1 MSLTPEALARLTKL
15 HLRTRVVVDGLLAG
29 ISGFPPVTSTVTA
42 TMTTSVIIQ
51 PNT

>member
-29 ISGFPPVTSTVTA
+29 QHRSAHRGQ
-42 TMTTSVIIQ
+42 SVEFAEHKEYS
-51 PNT
+51 PGD